1 MSRFAYQA
9 FTAKGDVVRG
19 QIEAPSQA
27 DALQQLRAAGL
38 VAFQAA
44 ETKEPRKRSFWS
56 FDFGLGSGRMTESAR
71 LAFVYELGILLRAQ
85 LPTDQAL
92 RLLLDQSELRNSA
105 SLVRSVSESVSA
117 GKTLGEAL
125 ADRTELL
132 SEHETAIIR
141 AAEHTGSVA
150 ETMLQLASSIRRRL
164 ELSSQIKAALTYPVI
179 LLVMS
184 FLTIAIITTVLV
196 PNLLPLFDGARTD
209 PPLLIRI
216 MLLLQ
221 DNIDL
226 LAIALLVAVGSLW
239 ALWRRAKKNARLL
252 AKRDWLMLRAPL
264 FGHLI
269 VRAEAARIA
278 SVLALLLK
286 SGIPL
291 LQALSVVQRACK
303 NRAVKTAFS
312 QVVESVAS
320 GGSLAHA
327 FWQFSIM
334 PQASCHLVAVGEE
347 ANRLDELLMHIAQ
360 MNEAAL
366 QQKLE
371 RLMTLLTP
379 VLTLLMGLLVG
390 GLIMSVMRA
399 ILSVNDLVIR

>member
-1 MSRFAYQA
+1 
-9 FTAKGDVVRG
+9 
-19 QIEAPSQA
+19 
-27 DALQQLRAAGL
+27 
-38 VAFQAA
+38 
-44 ETKEPRKRSFWS
+44 
-56 FDFGLGSGRMTESAR
+56 
-71 LAFVYELGILLRAQ
+71 
-85 LPTDQAL
+85 
-92 RLLLDQSELRNSA
+92 
-105 SLVRSVSESVSA
+105 
-117 GKTLGEAL
+117 
-125 ADRTELL
+125 
-132 SEHETAIIR
+132 
-141 AAEHTGSVA
+141 
-150 ETMLQLASSIRRRL
+150 MLQLASSIRRRL

-196 PNLLPLFDGARTD
+196 PNLLPLFDGARKD